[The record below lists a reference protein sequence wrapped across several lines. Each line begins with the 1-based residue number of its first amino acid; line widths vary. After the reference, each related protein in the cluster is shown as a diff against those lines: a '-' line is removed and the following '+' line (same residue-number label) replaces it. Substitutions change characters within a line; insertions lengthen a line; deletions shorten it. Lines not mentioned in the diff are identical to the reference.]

1 MADVH
6 DVRGP
11 AAALVHL
18 VGMSG
23 TIVGVPVLVAR
34 RLAGART
41 SLVLPAAI
49 VVGAALTVATR
60 RTAWELVKL
69 WIGIDQPERG
79 ATGTAAARPLRPPAG
94 SRRRSSRRRGA

>member
-23 TIVGVPVLVAR
+23 TIVAVPVLVAR
-34 RLAGART
+34 RLAGAR
-41 SLVLPAAI
+41 SPLVLPAAL

-79 ATGTAAARPLRPPAG
+79 ATGAATARPLRPPT
-94 SRRRSSRRRGA
+94 GALRADHRNGDR